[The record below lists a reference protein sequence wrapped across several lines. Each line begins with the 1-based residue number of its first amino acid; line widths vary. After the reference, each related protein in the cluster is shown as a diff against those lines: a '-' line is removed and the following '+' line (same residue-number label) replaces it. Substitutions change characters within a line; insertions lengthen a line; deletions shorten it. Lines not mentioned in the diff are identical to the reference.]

1 MKKIEDAWFVL
12 QVYGARA
19 GKCAGKLVMAD
30 HRIIDSQKIPYM
42 KADKC
47 QVKYGK
53 NPGVMSAF
61 TSLWS

>member
-1 MKKIEDAWFVL
+1 MNKIEEAGLLL

-19 GKCAGKLVMAD
+19 GKFPTKFVMAD

-47 QVKYGK
+47 QEKYE
-53 NPGVMSAF
+53 
-61 TSLWS
+61 